1 MDEEQVQEILNRER
15 KARKEA
21 ENALAQKTTEL
32 DEIKKNLESLVS
44 ERTAQL
50 SLELQTLQATMKS
63 KDDFVSNMSHEIRT
77 PLNAI
82 MGFIEVLRTSEYE
95 KESFSK
101 YLNIV
106 HDSSEHLLKII
117 NDILDFSKLQSGQF
131 KISMIEVNL
140 QEKFEHTY
148 ALFSKLADGKEIQF
162 DLVFS
167 NDFPKLLMVDDV
179 RVIQVIS
186 NFVSNALKF
195 TPTLGSVSITIDYE
209 HASGALMVKVKD
221 TGIGIKPEAQDKIFN
236 SFEQEDKTVT
246 REYGGTGLGLAI
258 SKKLIEL
265 MQGELLFESTEG
277 KGSLF
282 GFKIPVE
289 LGGEKVQEIEA
300 TETTALS
307 FSGKVLVV
315 EDNEVNVLLIS
326 ILLEEHQI
334 SFDVVGNGLLAI
346 EAVQNHEY
354 TLVFMDNQMPKL
366 SGREATIE
374 IRKFN
379 QEVPIVALS
388 ANALKTEKEAFLE
401 IGMNDVLTKPI
412 DTVELLEVLKKYG

>member
-1 MDEEQVQEILNRER
+1 MDEERIKRIINRER

-21 ENALAQKTTEL
+21 EHLLEEKSTEL
-32 DEIKKNLESLVS
+32 YEINQNLEKLVQ
-44 ERTAQL
+44 ERTKKL
-50 SLELQTLQATMKS
+50 SLALENAQIAMKT

-82 MGFIEVLRTSEYE
+82 MGFVEVLRTSEYE
-95 KESFSK
+95 KNSFGK
-101 YLNIV
+101 YLNII

-131 KISMIEVNL
+131 KISLIEVNL
-140 QEKFEHTY
+140 HEKFEHTY
-148 ALFSKLADGKEIQF
+148 SLFSKLADEKEINF

-167 NDFPKLLMVDDV
+167 DSFPKLLMVDDV
-179 RVIQVIS
+179 RVIQVVS

-195 TPTLGSVSITIDYE
+195 TPALGSVTIDVSYDYVE
-209 HASGALMVKVKD
+209 CTLSVKIID
-221 TGIGIKPEAQDKIFN
+221 TGIGIKKEAQDKIFN
-236 SFEQEDKTVT
+236 SFEQEDRTVT

-258 SKKLIEL
+258 SKKLVQL
-265 MQGELLFESTEG
+265 MSGELLFESTQG

-282 GFKIPVE
+282 GFRIPIEVVE
-289 LGGEKVQEIEA
+289 EKSDEEDEC
-300 TETTALS
+300 TNGTLS
-307 FSGKVLVV
+307 FSGKALVV

-326 ILLEEHQI
+326 ILLEQYQV

-346 EAVQNHEY
+346 EAVNNY
-354 TLVFMDNQMPKL
+354 DYALVFMDNQMPKL
-366 SGREATIE
+366 SGRDATIE

-379 QEVPIVALS
+379 QKVPIVALS
-388 ANALKTEKEAFLE
+388 ANALKSEKEAFLE

-412 DTVELLEVLKKYG
+412 DKAELLEVLEKYM

>member
-1 MDEEQVQEILNRER
+1 MDEEAVKRIINRER
-15 KARKEA
+15 EAREEA
-21 ENALAQKTTEL
+21 EYLLEQKSNEL
-32 DEIKKNLESLVS
+32 HTLNQNLEKLVN
-44 ERTAQL
+44 ERTEKL
-50 SLELQTLQATMKS
+50 SLALQNAQAAMKT

-82 MGFIEVLRTSEYE
+82 MGFVEVLRTSEYE
-95 KESFSK
+95 KESFTK
-101 YLNIV
+101 YLNII

-131 KISMIEVNL
+131 KISMIEVDL
-140 QEKFEHTY
+140 QEKLQHTY
-148 ALFSKLADGKEIQF
+148 SLFSKLADGKRIDF
-162 DLVFS
+162 DLVFA
-167 NDFPKLLMVDDV
+167 NDFPKSFMVDDV
-179 RVIQVIS
+179 RVIQVVS
-186 NFVSNALKF
+186 NFLSNALKF
-195 TPTLGSVSITIDYE
+195 TPVSGSVKMDIDYDHLSCE
-209 HASGALMVKVKD
+209 LIVKIID
-221 TGIGIKPEAQDKIFN
+221 TGIGIKQEAQENIFN

-265 MQGELLFESTEG
+265 MSGELLFESTQG

-282 GFKIPVE
+282 GFKIPLEVVE
-289 LGGEKVQEIEA
+289 EKANEMNESDSLGH
-300 TETTALS
+300 S
-307 FSGKVLVV
+307 FSGQALVV

-326 ILLEEHQI
+326 ILLEEYQI

-346 EAVQNHEY
+346 EAVQNNDY
-354 TLVFMDNQMPKL
+354 ALVFMDNQMPKL
-366 SGREATIE
+366 SGRDATIE

-388 ANALKTEKEAFLE
+388 ANALKTEKEAFLK

-412 DTVELLEVLKKYG
+412 DKVELLEVLEKYM

>member
-44 ERTAQL
+44 EGTAQL
-50 SLELQTLQATMKS
+50 SLELQTLKATMKG

-167 NDFPKLLMVDDV
+167 NDFPNLLMVDDV

-195 TPTLGSVSITIDYE
+195 TPTLGSVSIAIDYE
-209 HASGALMVKVKD
+209 HASAALMVKVRD

-265 MQGELLFESTEG
+265 MQGELLFESTQG
-277 KGSLF
+277 KGSMF

-289 LGGEKVQEIEA
+289 LGGEKVQEIEV

>member
-265 MQGELLFESTEG
+265 MQGELLFESTQG

-289 LGGEKVQEIEA
+289 LGGEKVQEIEV

-326 ILLEEHQI
+326 ILLEEYQI

-346 EAVQNHEY
+346 EAVQNHTY

-388 ANALKTEKEAFLE
+388 ANALKTEKEAFFE